1 MVDSTNQSVVT
12 DPNPDATA
20 PAAGS
25 DAQDD
30 DFDALLKQ
38 YDGAV
43 LQQPQAA
50 PTPTPAAPSERQI
63 PSTVQELYAEIERD
77 KLAAQEQQL
86 IAETKSAI
94 DGAVAKMKPVF
105 AELPV
110 AVTDKMIRGYLA
122 ETAQEDPRFM
132 SAFETRHSDPAKW
145 DRIVTALGRQMAKEL
160 GHVPDRAATD
170 SRAAVTAAVRAS
182 TTQAS
187 SEPAKN
193 YASMSNSDFEAE
205 KQALF
210 QGRHR

>member
-1 MVDSTNQSVVT
+1 MVDSTNQSVVN

-38 YDGAV
+38 YDGV
-43 LQQPQAA
+43 VQQQ
-50 PTPTPAAPSERQI
+50 TPAAPAQAPQEPEAPRTVEARIEALER
-63 PSTVQELYAEIERD
+63 ER
-77 KLAAQEQQL
+77 LAMAEQQL
-86 IAETKSAI
+86 IQETKAAI
-94 DGAVAKMKPVF
+94 DGAVTKVKGTLG
-105 AELPV
+105 ELPV

-145 DRIVTALGRQMAKEL
+145 ERIVAALGRQMAKEL
-160 GHVPDRAATD
+160 GNAPDKAATD

-182 TTQAS
+182 TTPGTDAQ
-187 SEPAKN
+187 PKN
-193 YASMSNSDFEAE
+193 WNSMSNAEFEQEA
-205 KQALF
+205 QRLARG
-210 QGRHR
+210 GR